1 MRRSAGF
8 GLNLPSLSPISSH
21 FSEHVRMSTLFDGRR
36 ANRWISH
43 YQFRRAAERVGTGTG
58 KMRE

>member
-8 GLNLPSLSPISSH
+8 GLNIPSLPDIPSH
-21 FSEHVRMSTLFDGRR
+21 FSEHVSMSTLFDGRR
-36 ANRWISH
+36 ANRRISH
-43 YQFRRAAERVGTGTG
+43 CQFRRAAERVGTGTG

>member
-8 GLNLPSLSPISSH
+8 GLNLPSLPPISSH
-21 FSEHVRMSTLFDGRR
+21 FSEHVSMSTLFDGRR